1 MKKGRDPKIQAFHSP
16 SPFAPRDN
24 HKTDDSELRRT
35 NFPQRNA
42 EENLVELIGIE
53 PTAS

>member
-1 MKKGRDPKIQAFHSP
+1 MKKGLDPKIQALHSP
-16 SPFAPRDN
+16 SAFAPRGN
-24 HKTDDSELRRT
+24 HKTDASELRRT